1 MKLLTSKFA
10 WAMLLTLLASPLY
23 AQIKVYTMNGCG
35 RCAYTV
41 KYLTENNIAFT
52 ELNTTTNQANN
63 MAMWDLLAGKASGS
77 ISMPVVDNNGE
88 VAFSIPDLN
97 KYLKNLGS
105 KATKNTDKPTP
116 ITKKEETSSAD
127 EVIIYQHANY
137 EGKSQRLKV
146 GKYNMQQLSIGND
159 QLSSAKVP
167 ENLVMVLYEHSNFGG
182 SSMELSGEF
191 DYIGDDFNDKTSS
204 IEIML
209 ASDAPQPE
217 EHEVQPEETPVVEPK
232 PTNVNAKTFK
242 GCATGKENIPA
253 ENEAFEKKV
262 MEIVNAERK
271 KVGKPAMTWDAN
283 LARAARY
290 HAADMATE
298 GYFAHDSFDVENGVE
313 TKVCDTFDRISKFGK
328 GYAENI
334 AAGSTSPEGA
344 MNQWM
349 NSPGHK
355 RNILSDNTTIGV
367 GLYKGYWVQVF
378 GVK

>member
-1 MKLLTSKFA
+1 
-10 WAMLLTLLASPLY
+10 MLLTLLASPLH

-35 RCAYTV
+35 RCAHAV
-41 KYLTENNIAFT
+41 AYLTENNIAFT

-63 MAMWDLLAGKASGS
+63 SAMWALLSDKASGR
-77 ISMPVVDNNGE
+77 ITMPVVDNNGE
-88 VAFSIPDLN
+88 VAFSIPDLD

-105 KATKNTDKPTP
+105 KASKNTNP
-116 ITKKEETSSAD
+116 ITKKEETPSAD

-146 GKYNMQQLSIGND
+146 GKYNSQQLSIGND
-159 QLSSAKVP
+159 QLSSAKIP
-167 ENLVMVLYEHSNFGG
+167 ETLVMVLYEHGNFSGN
-182 SSMELSGEF
+182 SMEFSGDF
-191 DYIGDDFNDKTSS
+191 DYIGEDFNDLTSS
-204 IEIML
+204 IEIMR
-209 ASDAPQPE
+209 AEDAPQPE
-217 EHEVQPEETPVVEPK
+217 EHEVQPEPHEKPK
-232 PTNVNAKTFK
+232 PTNVNAKAFK

-298 GYFAHDSFDVENGVE
+298 GYFEHDSFDVEKGVE
-313 TKVCDTFDRISKFGK
+313 KKVCSTFERIGKFGK

-334 AAGSTSPEGA
+334 AAGSSSPEGA
-344 MNQWM
+344 MEQWM

-367 GLYKGYWVQVF
+367 GYYGGHWVQVF
-378 GVK
+378 GMK

>member
-1 MKLLTSKFA
+1 MKSLFPKLA
-10 WAMLLTLLASPLY
+10 WAMLLTLLTSPLH
-23 AQIKVYTMNGCG
+23 AQIKVYTMNGCS
-35 RCAYTV
+35 RCSYAV

-63 MAMWDLLAGKASGS
+63 SAMWALLADKASGR
-77 ISMPVVDNNGE
+77 ITMPVIDNNGE
-88 VAFSIPDLN
+88 VAFSIPDLD

-105 KATKNTDKPTP
+105 KASKNTDKP
-116 ITKKEETSSAD
+116 ISKKEETPSAD

-146 GKYNMQQLSIGND
+146 GKYDMQQLSIGND

-167 ENLVMVLYEHSNFGG
+167 ETLVMVLYEHSNFTGN
-182 SSMELSGEF
+182 SMELSGDF
-191 DYIGDDFNDKTSS
+191 DYIGEDFNDLTSS
-204 IEIML
+204 IEIMR
-209 ASDAPQPE
+209 AEDAPQPE
-217 EHEVQPEETPVVEPK
+217 EHEPEPEPAPK
-232 PTNVNAKTFK
+232 PTKVNAKTFK

-298 GYFAHDSFDVENGVE
+298 GYFDHASHDVENGVE
-313 TKVCDTFDRISKFGK
+313 TKVCDTFERISKFGK

-334 AAGSTSPEGA
+334 AMGSTSPEGA

-349 NSPGHK
+349 NSAGHK

-367 GLYKGYWVQVF
+367 GFYKGHWVQVF